1 MKTFDP
7 LTDEL
12 IQAAFERRARRG
24 DAAGLREAIVARMA
38 GTPQRRVWRDRI
50 GSLVA
55 IPTLRPAWVALL
67 VVVALLCAALWFAVI
82 GHQPRAPLRSG
93 SWTGDASMPHAA
105 DLFSATLLRDG
116 RVLAA
121 GGIGDAP
128 VGTEPRSIV
137 ASSELY
143 DPSTGTWTPTGGMT
157 EARSSFIAVRLPDGT
172 VLAAGGWNS
181 TSAAMSAAYMRS
193 AEIYDPG
200 TGTWT
205 SVGPMVEARAG
216 FTATLLHDG
225 MVLVVGGSK
234 DSTGGF
240 APDGSAEL
248 YNPNSRSWSATGS
261 MLEGRDGFTATLLA
275 SGKLLVAGGTTS
287 LDGAADASAEL
298 YDPISGSWASTGAMF
313 EARVAAAAALLPD
326 GEVLVAGGHSG
337 SGLHNSAL
345 SSAEV
350 YDPTAGSWTTTG
362 RMERPDAFMTAT
374 VLPDGRVL
382 VTGGFEND
390 LLRVRPELY
399 DPNGRSWTSAGIGST
414 RRTEPTATLMLD
426 GKVLVAG
433 GTFVGTPWGTSEIY
447 DPSGGT

>member
-38 GTPQRRVWRDRI
+38 GTPQRRVWRDRL

-55 IPTLRPAWVALL
+55 IPTLRTAWVALL
-67 VVVALLCAALWFAVI
+67 VVVALLCAAIAFAVI

-93 SWTGDASMPHAA
+93 SWTGNASMPHAA
-105 DLFSATLLRDG
+105 DGFSATLLRDG

-121 GGIGDAP
+121 GGFGDVP

-137 ASSELY
+137 ASCELY
-143 DPSTGTWTPTGGMT
+143 DPSTGTWTPTGRMT
-157 EARSSFIAVRLPDGT
+157 EARYSFITVRLPDGT

-181 TSAAMSAAYMRS
+181 TSAASLRS

-234 DSTGGF
+234 DSTEGF
-240 APDGSAEL
+240 APSGSAEL

-261 MLEGRDGFTATLLA
+261 MLEGRDGFTTTLLA
-275 SGKLLVAGGTTS
+275 SGKVLVAGGTTS
-287 LDGAADASAEL
+287 LDGVAHASAEL
-298 YDPISGSWASTGAMF
+298 YDPISGSWASTGAMI

-337 SGLHNSAL
+337 SGLHNSAV
-345 SSAEV
+345 SSAEL
-350 YDPTAGSWTTTG
+350 YDPTAGSWRTTG
-362 RMERPDAFMTAT
+362 SMEGPDAFMSASL
-374 VLPDGRVL
+374 LPDGRVL

-390 LLRVRPELY
+390 AFGVRPELY

-414 RRTEPTATLMLD
+414 RRTQPTATLMLD